1 VPTLGIDLAV
11 RAAHVATLTDDSGKV
26 VWTRRRFH
34 SLWVPRMPSDGFTQQ
49 VCTHG

>member
-1 VPTLGIDLAV
+1 MPTLGIDLAV

-34 SLWVPRMPSDGFTQQ
+34 SHPRELTALSESSAAPKS
-49 VCTHG
+49 